1 MVAYVVVI
9 REQLTDAEQHVRYTD
24 MARKASAS
32 HPMTVLVHSNR
43 IDTVEGAPAEAIAI
57 LEFPSYQDAKTWY
70 ESPAYQEA
78 LVHRKLSGD
87 YRALIVDAS

>member
-9 REQLTDAEQHVRYTD
+9 RERLTDAGQHMLYTD
-24 MARKASAS
+24 LARKASAS
-32 HPMTVLVHSNR
+32 HPMTILAHSNR
-43 IDTVEGAPAEAIAI
+43 VDAVEGAPAEAIAL
-57 LEFPSYQDAKTWY
+57 LEFPSYQDAKAWY

-87 YRALIVDAS
+87 YRALIIDLS